1 MKKIN
6 KIDFYCG
13 AFLSFLVSNGVEPTL
28 FEVGDKSRILEF
40 LLKQT
45 KYKAFLKYSAKK
57 RSAVKQ
63 GKTVY
68 RWDIGFSQKECEM
81 LEQFDDPNRNVVIV
95 CVCTDPDM
103 KETDFAVL
111 SYEDARKCMGLGED
125 RTNEQRRISVQ
136 YVKGSSKL
144 RCYGTGLSSDN
155 AVETPHNYEKVF
167 GLTSEEE
174 E

>member
-28 FEVGDKSRILEF
+28 FEAGDKSRILEF

-45 KYKAFLKYSAKK
+45 KYKAFLKYSSKNN
-57 RSAVKQ
+57 SSVKQ
-63 GKTVY
+63 GKNVS
-68 RWDIGFSQKECEM
+68 RWDVGFSPKECET
-81 LEQFDDPNRNVVIV
+81 LEQFGEPSKNVIIV
-95 CVCTDPDM
+95 FVCTDKDM
-103 KETDFAVL
+103 KETEIAVL
-111 SYEDARKCMGLGED
+111 PYEDACRCMGLGQD
-125 RTNEQRRISVQ
+125 TVNKQRKISVQ
-136 YVKGSSKL
+136 YIQGARKF